1 MKNIDEGIKSIK
13 EIKRT
18 EYNLIRN
25 SNSSLIHEKIKLKVK
40 STLNTL
46 LKKYHVKGKY
56 IGIYW
61 PLKGEVDIRFIKEI
75 SNEKVALPSS
85 SKTKGITYHH
95 WSNNQ
100 LEIDSNN
107 IPAPTGKNII
117 HPIDI
122 SILLV
127 PAIAIDQ
134 EGYRLGYGGGYFDR
148 LRQRDLWFSIP
159 SFVVLSNNCI
169 SKDPLPRDRW
179 DVPFNGWISEKDL
192 HQIEATKYLVRL

>member
-1 MKNIDEGIKSIK
+1 MKDMYEEIKSKK

-25 SNSSLIHEKIKLKVK
+25 SNSSLIHERIKLNVK
-40 STLNTL
+40 STLNIL
-46 LKKYHVKGKY
+46 LNKYHDEGKY

-75 SNEKVALPSS
+75 NNQKVALPSS
-85 SKTKGITYHH
+85 SKSKGINYHA
-95 WSNNQ
+95 WSNNP

-107 IPAPTGKNII
+107 IPAPVGENAIS
-117 HPIDI
+117 PNDI
-122 SILLV
+122 SILFV

-148 LRQRDLWFSIP
+148 LRERELWFSIP
-159 SFVVLSNNCI
+159 SFVVISNNCI
-169 SKDPLPRDRW
+169 SKKPLPRDRW
-179 DVPFNGWISEKDL
+179 DVPFNGWISEKGL
-192 HQIEATKYLVRL
+192 HQIEATK